1 MELNTNNSLPKT
13 RGAATLP
20 VILLVG
26 GLIAEIGIAG
36 AFIAYY
42 LSQSGLGV
50 KLSAEALAAA
60 KAGIQDAKI
69 RIVRNKNFI
78 PSPNPYTLTIGN
90 NSAQITVCKELKTVS
105 TACDTAMSGKFE
117 ITSLG
122 MAFTKRRQV
131 QAILYIDSTTGE
143 MKLESEKE
151 IAIQ

>member
-1 MELNTNNSLPKT
+1 MELNIHNSLFKAK
-13 RGAATLP
+13 GAAALP
-20 VILLVG
+20 IVLLVG
-26 GLIAEIGIAG
+26 SLLVEIGIAG
-36 AFIAYY
+36 SFIAYY
-42 LSQSGLGV
+42 LSQSGFGV

-60 KAGIQDAKI
+60 KAGIQDTKM

-78 PSPNPYTLTIGN
+78 PSPNPYTLNIGN

-117 ITSLG
+117 VTSLG

-131 QAILYIDSTTGE
+131 RAILYVDSTTGE

-151 IAIQ
+151 IAI

>member
-1 MELNTNNSLPKT
+1 MELNIHNSLFKAK
-13 RGAATLP
+13 GAAALP
-20 VILLVG
+20 IVLLVG
-26 GLIAEIGIAG
+26 SLLVEIGIAG
-36 AFIAYY
+36 SFIAYY
-42 LSQSGLGV
+42 LSQSGFGV
-50 KLSAEALAAA
+50 KLSAEALAMT
-60 KAGIQDAKI
+60 KAGIQDAKM

-105 TACDTAMSGKFE
+105 TACDTAMAGKFE

-131 QAILYIDSTTGE
+131 QAILYVDSITGE

-151 IAIQ
+151 IAL

>member
-1 MELNTNNSLPKT
+1 MA
-13 RGAATLP
+13 AATLP
-20 VILLVG
+20 IVLLIG
-26 GLIAEIGIAG
+26 GLVIEIGIAG

-42 LSQSGLGV
+42 LSQSGFGV

-60 KAGIQDAKI
+60 KAGIQDAKM

-78 PSPNPYTLTIGN
+78 PSPNPYTLSIGN

-105 TACDTAMSGKFE
+105 TACDTAMAGKFE

-122 MAFTKRRQV
+122 TAFTKRRQV
-131 QAILYIDSTTGE
+131 QAILYINSTTGE
-143 MKLESEKE
+143 MKLESEEE

>member
-1 MELNTNNSLPKT
+1 MA
-13 RGAATLP
+13 AATLP
-20 VILLVG
+20 MVLLVG
-26 GLIAEIGIAG
+26 GLVVEIAIAG
-36 AFIAYY
+36 AFIAYF
-42 LSQSGLGV
+42 LSQSGFGV

-60 KAGIQDAKI
+60 KAGIQDAKM

-105 TACDTAMSGKFE
+105 TACDTAMTGKFE

-131 QAILYIDSTTGE
+131 QAILYVASTTAE
-143 MKLESEKE
+143 VKLESEKE
-151 IAIQ
+151 IAL

>member
-1 MELNTNNSLPKT
+1 MA
-13 RGAATLP
+13 AATLP
-20 VILLVG
+20 MVLLVG
-26 GLIAEIGIAG
+26 GLVVEIAIAG
-36 AFIAYY
+36 AFIAYF
-42 LSQSGLGV
+42 LSQSGFGV

-60 KAGIQDAKI
+60 KAGIQDAKM

-105 TACDTAMSGKFE
+105 TACDTAMTGKFE

-131 QAILYIDSTTGE
+131 QAILYVASTTAE
-143 MKLESEKE
+143 VKLESENE
-151 IAIQ
+151 IAL